1 MKQKV
6 PANIFGPQ
14 IYCPWCVSLS
24 LRKSLEKI
32 KFKLNLNKFE
42 NLNFLKFGYNLN
54 FYALYCCEHRQI
66 FSLKHLIYSA
76 KYEIHKK

>member
-14 IYCPWCVSLS
+14 MYCSWCVSLS
-24 LRKSLEKI
+24 LRESLEKI

-42 NLNFLKFGYNLN
+42 N
-54 FYALYCCEHRQI
+54 
-66 FSLKHLIYSA
+66 
-76 KYEIHKK
+76 